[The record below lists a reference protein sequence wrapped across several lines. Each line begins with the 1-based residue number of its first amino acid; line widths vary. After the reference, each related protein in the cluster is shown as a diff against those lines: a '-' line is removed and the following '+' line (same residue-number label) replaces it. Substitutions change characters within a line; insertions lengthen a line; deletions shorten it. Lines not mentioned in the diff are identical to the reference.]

1 MTAFLVLFCSAVP
14 VFLLLILLESLIC
27 RSQVVL
33 YPHASNCHNVSPLF
47 KSADTAVAGNYW
59 PVSLLPI
66 VSRLLEHCVK
76 KQIMAH
82 LQDHHLLPASQFAYR
97 KSHSTK
103 DALVLAVNRWLL
115 ARSQRQHSGVIMI
128 DMSKV
133 FDRVQ
138 HQHLI
143 TVLHQRLTVLHQHGI
158 GGTVLSW
165 FTSYLSNRRQ
175 QIKVAD
181 ILSAPVDCSRGVPQ
195 GSVLGPLL
203 FVLYTSELS
212 AILSAIL
219 PMQASHQEFADDG

>member
-1 MTAFLVLFCSAVP
+1 MV
-14 VFLLLILLESLIC
+14 
-27 RSQVVL
+27 
-33 YPHASNCHNVSPLF
+33 
-47 KSADTAVAGNYW
+47 
-59 PVSLLPI
+59 
-66 VSRLLEHCVK
+66 
-76 KQIMAH
+76 
-82 LQDHHLLPASQFAYR
+82 
-97 KSHSTK
+97 
-103 DALVLAVNRWLL
+103 
-115 ARSQRQHSGVIMI
+115 

-143 TVLHQRLTVLHQHGI
+143 TVLHQRLITVLHQHGI

-165 FTSYLSNRRQ
+165 FTRYLSNRRQ

-212 AILSAIL
+212 VIL
-219 PMQASHQEFADDG
+219 PMQVSHQEFPDDG